1 MRIAA
6 PPMALSCTK
15 EARSMKVSEV
25 VSQRTVI
32 EMSGSCFDV
41 SSVTSQIEPP
51 KDAWAVLTRPLPTDP
66 ASSERP
72 KDPSSAAPR
81 RPRPAV
87 CDRRAFGTLAHPPAR
102 KEWLSQAN
110 ATPELWQSDR

>member
-51 KDAWAVLTRPLPTDP
+51 EDAWAVLTRPLPTDP
-66 ASSERP
+66 ASAERP
-72 KDPSSAAPR
+72 KDPSSAAPDVR
-81 RPRPAV
+81 VQQSAIGAPLGRLHILRPV
-87 CDRRAFGTLAHPPAR
+87 
-102 KEWLSQAN
+102 
-110 ATPELWQSDR
+110 